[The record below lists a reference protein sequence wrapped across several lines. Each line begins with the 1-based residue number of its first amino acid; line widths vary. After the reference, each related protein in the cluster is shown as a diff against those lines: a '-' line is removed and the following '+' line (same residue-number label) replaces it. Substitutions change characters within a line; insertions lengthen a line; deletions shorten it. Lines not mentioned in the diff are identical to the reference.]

1 MLFVK
6 QECSTIQVCDNILEK
21 PFAGGPAW
29 ECPGVAEQSQ
39 DLNPL
44 QYSSFVLVQV
54 FVLYLKMCVYIYI
67 YIYTFYILYI

>member
-6 QECSTIQVCDNILEK
+6 QECSTIQVCDNILENHVK

-29 ECPGVAEQSQ
+29 ECPGVAEQRQ
-39 DLNPL
+39 DLN

-67 YIYTFYILYI
+67 YTFYILYI